1 MIREES
7 RYNATIVSPVGA
19 QGLMQIMIPTAKQ
32 IAQRLDLPTFNND
45 MLFTPE
51 INIQLGTWYMSD
63 LMRQFGNNYPLVA
76 GAYNGGPQRIK
87 KWLKNAAPAL
97 ATAFANT
104 SLPSRD
110 VAVDEFIEN
119 VPIDETRRHIKKV
132 MDSYY
137 VYRQLYGDTISE
149 MQSTAELQLNL
160 KANYTQ

>member
-1 MIREES
+1 
-7 RYNATIVSPVGA
+7 
-19 QGLMQIMIPTAKQ
+19 
-32 IAQRLDLPTFNND
+32 

-63 LMRQFGNNYPLVA
+63 LMRQFGNNCPLVA

-87 KWLKNAAPAL
+87 KWLKNATPTP
-97 ATAFANT
+97 ATALVNT
-104 SLPSRD
+104 SLPSLD

-160 KANYTQ
+160 KADYTQ